1 MDKKPKKRRSR
12 RKKKILSPHSLQD
25 LADADREL
33 IASSTRRT
41 ISAISDLNEMS
52 ALTPHSSSNF
62 LVGDGNIFQETDGV
76 KVNNKSADSDLQK
89 FSKSKAQHVPLESP
103 PQQTRTRLPTLNTQ
117 MEVGKSA
124 EKIVDKGLRTQYKES
139 MFALAHEKSEKPR
152 QQLHHE
158 SVFRPSTSSGQFDYW
173 RGNVHNMNYSN
184 MRNLHSNRQ
193 KEETEKARKQIRARS
208 GKSFGILT
216 LTNTTQWAP
225 KKAFLLAPF
234 KQTKKSKVRAITCF
248 NCGKKGHKAAECPEL
263 KSSQK

>member
-1 MDKKPKKRRSR
+1 MVSGVADVASHTDDWFAVAFLSAKAMDKKPKKRRSR

-103 PQQTRTRLPTLNTQ
+103 PQQTRTRFNSLPTLNTQ
-117 MEVGKSA
+117 IEVGKSA
-124 EKIVDKGLRTQYKES
+124 EKIVDKVID
-139 MFALAHEKSEKPR
+139 F
-152 QQLHHE
+152 
-158 SVFRPSTSSGQFDYW
+158 PSHDS
-173 RGNVHNMNYSN
+173 
-184 MRNLHSNRQ
+184 
-193 KEETEKARKQIRARS
+193 
-208 GKSFGILT
+208 
-216 LTNTTQWAP
+216 
-225 KKAFLLAPF
+225 
-234 KQTKKSKVRAITCF
+234 
-248 NCGKKGHKAAECPEL
+248 
-263 KSSQK
+263 